1 MTPEMFSPEFR
12 DFAAVTWPDGAAP
25 PAGVPGGK
33 PCFSVPCPPFG
44 EAQLEYDA
52 TFVPTL
58 EDLRQA
64 GGPYA
69 GPPGYYYTIRD
80 DRVVLLPTPS

>member
-1 MTPEMFSPEFR
+1 MSDLSAGFTHFWSGGGNLLPLDDAS
-12 DFAAVTWPDGAAP
+12 AP
-25 PAGVPGGK
+25 GK
-33 PCFSVPCPPFG
+33 PCHAVPCPPFG
-44 EAQLEYDA
+44 ETQLEYDA

-80 DRVVLLPTPS
+80 DRVVLLPTPRA